1 MDGQRFDA
9 ITRAM
14 ATGRSRRGF
23 LGTLAAGV
31 AVLAGAGRAAGQEQP
46 RCDVCNI
53 PADCTC
59 SGVTWG
65 CVNGQCC
72 RETIGIFCQTGL
84 IGHECC
90 SPNYVCAEGTTF
102 QNAGDGIHGCQCNT
116 AQGFTQDPTT
126 GACCI
131 ANGTAGN
138 ANHPDLCCSGCVC
151 PDGNCCNAEHCQPQ
165 CQAAGQTCNAN
176 HPCCHPGVLECG
188 AAGTCCISTGQ
199 QGNAN
204 HPDLCCSGC
213 VCEDGNCCDASHCQE
228 PVCAEPGQA
237 CNACHACCEGSRC
250 TKPDAPCTGPADAGV
265 CCLKN
270 GSKGNANHPD
280 LCCSGCVCSDGNCC
294 DASHCQQCSG
304 GTVPCGSQCID
315 PTTQCCADEEIGIL
329 CQAPGFKT
337 KCCPQ
342 GHQCNKHEK
351 SKTFDCGIKP
361 KSAKGKG
368 VGKESKK
375 RR

>member
-9 ITRAM
+9 IARAM

-31 AVLAGAGRAAGQEQP
+31 AVLAGAGRSPALAQT
-46 RCDVCNI
+46 CNLGACQTN
-53 PADCTC
+53 ADCTC
-59 SGVTWG
+59 DLVEQCGNDG
-65 CVNGQCC
+65 ECC
-72 RETIGIFCQTGL
+72 RPHIGVYCNPDETGS
-84 IGHECC
+84 HCC
-90 SPNYVCAEGTTF
+90 GPNYICTTPGVF
-102 QNAGDGIHGCQCNT
+102 PAPPGGGCQCNT
-116 AQGFTQDPTT
+116 AEGFTQDPTT
-126 GACCI
+126 GTCCI
-131 ANGTAGN
+131 ANGTA
-138 ANHPDLCCSGCVC
+138 
-151 PDGNCCNAEHCQPQ
+151 
-165 CQAAGQTCNAN
+165 
-176 HPCCHPGVLECG
+176 
-188 AAGTCCISTGQ
+188 
-199 QGNAN
+199 GNAN